1 MHSLRPSLRK
11 SYIVFIVFLIIL
23 VLFCMRGIDLEK
35 DVPNLGLA
43 MYQPIDEGAYSTVAI
58 NLSHYG
64 NLHTTP
70 DGFEL
75 QTSPHFRSN
84 MLGNSIQYITFQ
96 FFGNN
101 FYGMRLPSVFC
112 AIGIFFLL
120 ACSIKELNHLFGENK
135 KRYRIALLVILAY
148 MCADFIFLVAS
159 RQFEPSIFRCFFTL
173 LTFYIFLKQRK
184 SKRMRYFW
192 LAFLS
197 IASIFFVYL
206 SNFFVLVI
214 GLFICIVL
222 ILQKN
227 KKDFWHA
234 FSFYCL
240 GAVVAFLIAE
250 LYYRLVWDTTAIQNL
265 LAAFSTFAQI
275 QDYTVITQNASPIL
289 FLKNIAAFFTSN
301 IFFYNP
307 LLLILTLWSL
317 IINLWIVIKKKD
329 LIYAFIIGAILGLLF
344 QTAFSEDYIMRK
356 SIVILPLLL
365 INIMLA
371 FYKSKDFLEVL
382 QRQKCITKH
391 ILFIIFSVLIILI
404 LWKASRVRF
413 DVYSADFSVTD
424 LNCLL
429 ISSIIQCG
437 GCLLYLY
444 FTYINPSNRKAV
456 PCIAF
461 IISLI
466 CVFSVNIYFS
476 FSQVYLCQQYTEKQ
490 VALDLGKSAGNNYVV
505 GAYVYE
511 YSLYN
516 EVKPLIIARTQ
527 YVEYVNSPLIQY
539 YFDYAAPSYEQNL
552 NEQVLSGGNYRFE
565 LYRTFPRAF
574 IQRGFD
580 GPVGLYEKYGIQNQN

>member
-1 MHSLRPSLRK
+1 
-11 SYIVFIVFLIIL
+11 
-23 VLFCMRGIDLEK
+23 MRGIDLEK

-317 IINLWIVIKKKD
+317 IINLWIVLKKKD

-356 SIVILPLLL
+356 SLVLLPLLL
-365 INIMLA
+365 INVMLA
-371 FYKSKDFLEVL
+371 FYKSKDFLKILQVL
-382 QRQKCITKH
+382 KPITKYVLFAIFS
-391 ILFIIFSVLIILI
+391 ILIIFI
-404 LWKASRVRF
+404 LWKSFRVRY
-413 DVYSADFSVTD
+413 DVYIADFSASD
-424 LNCLL
+424 LEFL
-429 ISSIIQCG
+429 IVFSALQCIG
-437 GCLLYLY
+437 SLLYLY
-444 FTYINPSNRKAV
+444 CTFIHKANIKRLSSAAFS
-456 PCIAF
+456 IA
-461 IISLI
+461 LI
-466 CVFSVNIYFS
+466 CVFSSNVYFS
-476 FSQVYLCQQYTEKQ
+476 FSQVYCNQLYTEKQ
-490 VALDLGKSAGNNYVV
+490 VALDLGKFTGANYIM
-505 GAYVYE
+505 GPYVYE

-516 EVKPLIIARTQ
+516 EIYPLVTTQ
-527 YVEYVNSPLIQY
+527 SQYTEYTNSPLIQY
-539 YFDYAAPSYEQNL
+539 YFDYADSSYEQHI
-552 NEQVLSGGNYRFE
+552 NEQIFSESDYRFK
-565 LYRTFPRAF
+565 LFHTFSRSF
-574 IQRGFD
+574 IQRGLD
-580 GPVGLYEKYGIQNQN
+580 GTVGLYKKIQISDSHPYK